1 MSTVLRIGF
10 MVLLLSGMVLA
21 DVSTADI
28 TAPLNKIY
36 DLVKAGVTIV
46 ALIMLTVSGFKYM
59 TSGDNPMARDGAKQS
74 VVYIVAGLVIVWV
87 APLMVGYLTAPTGT

>member
-1 MSTVLRIGF
+1 MSKIIGITL
-10 MVLLLSGMVLA
+10 MVLLLSGMVCA
-21 DVSTADI
+21 EVSTTDI

-46 ALIMLTVSGFKYM
+46 ALIMLTVSGFRYM
-59 TSGDNPMARDGAKQS
+59 TSGDNPLTRDAAKQS

-87 APLMVGYLTAPTGT
+87 APLMVTYLTAPALG